1 MNASNSITTGRIAG
15 LLATTALILG
25 ITLSATAFA
34 RHGGSSDVPA
44 GRPQATPTYDAWV
57 EDNRTPETTLR
68 VEASSGTI
76 LTDAAVDA
84 EVQAT
89 PERRV
94 FRHSR

>member
-1 MNASNSITTGRIAG
+1 MNAFNSITAGRIAG
-15 LLATTALILG
+15 VVATTALILG
-25 ITLSATAFA
+25 ITLSAAAFA
-34 RHGGSSDVPA
+34 QHGGSRGAPA

-57 EDNRTPETTLR
+57 EDNRTQQTTLR

-76 LTDAAVDA
+76 LTDAAIDTEA
-84 EVQAT
+84 QAT